1 MQAGRLRLA
10 HGWTLRHGEGLSPT
24 LLHDFIRPAVHAVPS
39 ALAMRLGPC
48 EISFPAQAE
57 GDVLSRWSMTNSG
70 VEVSVATEG
79 LEEHDV
85 VMELLLCLG
94 QAAWEELSD
103 AELRA
108 YWHLL
113 CDEIDADIEG
123 EIDEQALEEKDALLE
138 CQSHAGRARRLAS
151 YGRASFA
158 GTLAEYVHCLW
169 HEVTIRTGKE
179 HLPAAQLKRRLELL
193 AEWFPP
199 DRGYHLFPSDRR

>member
-10 HGWTLRHGEGLSPT
+10 HGWTLRHGEDLTPT
-24 LLHDFIRPAVHAVPS
+24 LLRDFVRPAVHAVPS
-39 ALAMRLGPC
+39 ALAKRLGDC

-94 QAAWEELSD
+94 QAAWEVLSD

-108 YWHLL
+108 YWRLL
-113 CDEIDADIEG
+113 CDEIDSDIEG
-123 EIDEQALEEKDALLE
+123 EIDEQALEEKDDLFE
-138 CQSHAGRARRLAS
+138 CRSHAGRARRLAS

-169 HEVTIRTGKE
+169 HEVTVRAGPD

-199 DRGYHLFPSDRR
+199 DRGYRLFPAGTR